1 MAKSK
6 GKTISGA
13 MDSFPNLEHNT
24 REHIPPNSEEIR
36 RNRNIIYSHDSNVTL
51 EQVYEKV
58 FQAHYE
64 EWREREIKKGRG
76 KRFPPTYYEKIVQD
90 KQKKPVYEVI
100 WQIGDMMDTG
110 FLNNM
115 DEALLAEQLLDEFAD
130 YLLSLPE
137 ICVVTDKELN
147 DPDWN
152 PPFDAGLI
160 VHHMVYHGDENSPHI
175 HMTYIPYTSHS
186 KTGAPVQNAF
196 AQTFE
201 DMGFPTLMKQAVNK
215 DGEPVWQIDKNGN
228 KVPQMKRD
236 HYGGVDWVEKQ
247 KEVLQELMAEKFG
260 WERVYKGSNP
270 RGNML
275 LSDYRREK
283 AAERARAAEI
293 SLDNLEDKLESGERE
308 LAEIQKK
315 QMESEEVLN
324 AQKYQIEVASEKIE
338 SAKTIHEK
346 QIESFKNEIREY
358 QSKKADAIT
367 DYENVVKKSDE
378 VVALAGK
385 AEEVYNL
392 YAGMSGSDRQ
402 YEMFEEIVQLRYD
415 NEKKDNEIKTLK
427 QRLNQAYE
435 FMKQF
440 TIGGINMLEKFLQS
454 VGERVQKMVAEIG
467 R

>member
-24 REHIPPNSEEIR
+24 REHIPPNSEESR

-76 KRFPPTYYEKIVQD
+76 KRFPPTYYEKIMQD
-90 KQKKPVYEVI
+90 KQKKPVYEII

-115 DEALLAEQLLDEFAD
+115 DEALLAEQLLDEFAE

-147 DPDWN
+147 DPDWK

-201 DMGFPTLMKQAVNK
+201 DIGFPTLMKQAVNK
-215 DGEPVWQIDKNGN
+215 DGELVWQIDKNGN

-293 SLDNLEDKLESGERE
+293 SLDELEDKLESGERE
-308 LAEIQKK
+308 LAEVQKK
-315 QMESEEVLN
+315 QTDNEEILK
-324 AQKYQIEVASEKIE
+324 AQKYQIEVVSEIIE
-338 SAKTIHEK
+338 STKTIHEK

-378 VVALAGK
+378 AVALAGK

-392 YAGMSGSDRQ
+392 YAGISGSDRQ

-427 QRLNQAYE
+427 QKLNQAYE

-454 VGERVQKMVAEIG
+454 VGERVQKMVAGIG

>member
-24 REHIPPNSEEIR
+24 REHIPPNSEESR
-36 RNRNIIYSHDSNVTL
+36 RNRNIIYSHDINVTL

-130 YLLSLPE
+130 FLLSLPE

-147 DPDWN
+147 DPDWK

-175 HMTYIPYTSHS
+175 HMTFIPYTSHS
-186 KTGAPVQNAF
+186 KTGSPVQNAF

-201 DMGFPTLMKQAVNK
+201 DMGYPTLMKQAVNK
-215 DGEPVWQIDKNGN
+215 DGELVWQTDKNGN

-247 KEVLQELMAEKFG
+247 KEVLQELMAERFG
-260 WERVYKGSNP
+260 WERIYKGSNP

-283 AAERARAAEI
+283 AAERARIAET
-293 SLDNLEDKLESGERE
+293 SLDELEVKLESGEQKLSEQQKEQTDNDAILSVQQRQLEVVNDE
-308 LAEIQKK
+308 L
-315 QMESEEVLN
+315 
-324 AQKYQIEVASEKIE
+324 E
-338 SAKTIHEK
+338 SAKTAHEK
-346 QIESFKNEIREY
+346 QVESYKNEIQVY
-358 QSKKADAIT
+358 QSKKAEIIA
-367 DYENVVKKSDE
+367 DYDTVVKKSDE
-378 VVALAGK
+378 AVALAGK
-385 AEEVYNL
+385 AEEVYNF
-392 YAGMSGSDRQ
+392 YAGMNGVDRQ

-427 QRLNQAYE
+427 QKLNQAYE

-440 TIGGINMLEKFLQS
+440 TIGGINMLEKFLHS
-454 VGERVQKMVAEIG
+454 IGERVQQMVAGLG

>member
-24 REHIPPNSEEIR
+24 REHIPPNSEESR
-36 RNRNIIYSHDSNVTL
+36 RNRNVIYSHDSNVTL

-90 KQKKPVYEVI
+90 KQKKPVYEII

-147 DPDWN
+147 DPDWK

-346 QIESFKNEIREY
+346 QVESFKNEIREY
-358 QSKKADAIT
+358 QSKKADAIK
-367 DYENVVKKSDE
+367 DYENMVKRSVE
-378 VVALAGK
+378 AAALAGK

-415 NEKKDNEIKTLK
+415 NEKKNNEIKTLK

-454 VGERVQKMVAEIG
+454 VGERVQKMVAG
-467 R
+467 RGR

>member
-24 REHIPPNSEEIR
+24 REHIPPNSEESR
-36 RNRNIIYSHDSNVTL
+36 RNRNVIYSHDSNVTL

-76 KRFPPTYYEKIVQD
+76 ERFPPTYYEKIVQD
-90 KQKKPVYEVI
+90 KQKKPVYEII

-147 DPDWN
+147 DPDWK

-186 KTGAPVQNAF
+186 KTGAPVQNTF

-275 LSDYRREK
+275 LSDYRIEK

-324 AQKYQIEVASEKIE
+324 AQKYQIEVTSEKIE

-346 QIESFKNEIREY
+346 QVESFKNEIREY
-358 QSKKADAIT
+358 QSKKADAIK
-367 DYENVVKKSDE
+367 DYENMVKRSVE
-378 VVALAGK
+378 AAALAGK

-415 NEKKDNEIKTLK
+415 NEKKNNEIKTLK
-427 QRLNQAYE
+427 QKLNQAYE

-454 VGERVQKMVAEIG
+454 VGERVQKMMAGIG

>member
-24 REHIPPNSEEIR
+24 REHIPPNSEERR

-147 DPDWN
+147 DPDWK

-215 DGEPVWQIDKNGN
+215 DGELVWQTDKNGN

-260 WERVYKGSNP
+260 WERIYKGSNP

-293 SLDNLEDKLESGERE
+293 SLDNLEDELESGERE

-315 QMESEEVLN
+315 QTESEEILN
-324 AQKYQIEVASEKIE
+324 AQKYQIEVVSEKLE
-338 SAKTIHEK
+338 SAKIIHEK
-346 QIESFKNEIREY
+346 QVESFKNEIREY
-358 QSKKADAIT
+358 QSKKADVIT
-367 DYENVVKKSDE
+367 DYENMVKKSDE
-378 VVALAGK
+378 AVALAGK
-385 AEEVYNL
+385 AEDVYNL

-454 VGERVQKMVAEIG
+454 VGERVQKMVAG
-467 R
+467 RGR

>member
-24 REHIPPNSEEIR
+24 REHIPPNSEESR

-137 ICVVTDKELN
+137 VCVVTDKELN
-147 DPDWN
+147 DPDWK

-215 DGEPVWQIDKNGN
+215 AGELVWQTDKNGN

-283 AAERARAAEI
+283 AAERAREAELHQERAEEAVTIAKEELSELEAEKAGNIGTINAQNNLIQYIEDDIRETEENHKKRLDAFRKEI
-293 SLDNLEDKLESGERE
+293 S
-308 LAEIQKK
+308 
-315 QMESEEVLN
+315 
-324 AQKYQIEVASEKIE
+324 
-338 SAKTIHEK
+338 
-346 QIESFKNEIREY
+346 EY
-358 QSKKADAIT
+358 EARK
-367 DYENVVKKSDE
+367 DE
-378 VVALAGK
+378 VSSNYVELKKKTDETVKMVNTAG
-385 AEEVYNL
+385 EVYDM
-392 YAGMSGSDRQ
+392 YVGSNTTDK
-402 YEMFEEIVQLRYD
+402 EKDMFEEIVQLRYE
-415 NEKKDNEIKTLK
+415 NAKKDDEIKTLK
-427 QRLNQAYE
+427 QRLNQTYD

-454 VGERVQKMVAEIG
+454 IGERVQKMMAGLG